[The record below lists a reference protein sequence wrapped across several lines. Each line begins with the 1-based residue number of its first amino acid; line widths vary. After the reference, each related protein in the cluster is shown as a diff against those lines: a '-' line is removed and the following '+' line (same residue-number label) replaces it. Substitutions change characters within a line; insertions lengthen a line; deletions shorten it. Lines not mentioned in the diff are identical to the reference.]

1 MAKKVKGF
9 EDFNIEGEKEKLQ
22 KIKRSF
28 KPNSDQQQFTTNTRN
43 EFDEDTHKITA
54 VTKDEVDDKLKSLEE
69 TNEGMSGDI
78 SKLIKR
84 KLDGKN
90 LSQKDF
96 LKLHN
101 WMMENDEDYCK
112 SVDKQMSKDL
122 KKLVPKNTE
131 IKNEGIFS
139 DEGHAGMNGERY
151 IDEKSYNEEEV
162 LELLVKMN
170 EWPTTFD
177 GKDEV
182 REWFEEFK
190 K

>member
-43 EFDEDTHKITA
+43 EFDETTRKITA

-69 TNEGMSGDI
+69 TNEG
-78 SKLIKR
+78 
-84 KLDGKN
+84 
-90 LSQKDF
+90 
-96 LKLHN
+96 
-101 WMMENDEDYCK
+101 
-112 SVDKQMSKDL
+112 
-122 KKLVPKNTE
+122 
-131 IKNEGIFS
+131 IFS

-151 IDEKSYNEEEV
+151 IEKKYYSEEEV

-177 GKDEV
+177 GEDEV

>member
-28 KPNSDQQQFTTNTRN
+28 KPNSDEQQFTTNTRN
-43 EFDEDTHKITA
+43 EFDETTRKITA

-69 TNEGMSGDI
+69 TNEG
-78 SKLIKR
+78 
-84 KLDGKN
+84 
-90 LSQKDF
+90 
-96 LKLHN
+96 
-101 WMMENDEDYCK
+101 
-112 SVDKQMSKDL
+112 
-122 KKLVPKNTE
+122 
-131 IKNEGIFS
+131 IFS
-139 DEGHAGMNGERY
+139 DRLQQDNDDFYEPN
-151 IDEKSYNEEEV
+151 KSLKMYSEEEV

-177 GKDEV
+177 GEDEV

>member
-22 KIKRSF
+22 KIRRSF
-28 KPNSDQQQFTTNTRN
+28 KPNSDGQQFTTNTRN
-43 EFDEDTHKITA
+43 EFDETTRKITA

-69 TNEGMSGDI
+69 T
-78 SKLIKR
+78 
-84 KLDGKN
+84 
-90 LSQKDF
+90 
-96 LKLHN
+96 
-101 WMMENDEDYCK
+101 
-112 SVDKQMSKDL
+112 
-122 KKLVPKNTE
+122 
-131 IKNEGIFS
+131 NEGIFS

-177 GKDEV
+177 GEDEV